1 MGTKSGTTMKAAK
14 EPEFKIWCEQCYI
27 RIAPN
32 EERIMNSGK
41 IYHTQCYSK
50 LVTTGSI
57 AKKTKH
63 ATRRLSE

>member
-1 MGTKSGTTMKAAK
+1 MKAAK

-32 EERIMNSGK
+32 EERVMNTGK

-50 LVTTGSI
+50 LVTTGSVATGSI
-57 AKKTKH
+57 EKKAKN
-63 ATRRLSE
+63 AARRLSE